1 MGLERV
7 GTQFRIRVSS
17 PKRFAKQSFRTLD
30 VGRKGGLQFIRARKK
45 GSTKFTTQSLRVS
58 TKDFKRIK
66 GKLIPITTRGKRQVT
81 SLKRQTGNARVAIKT
96 YF

>member
-17 PKRFAKQSFRTLD
+17 PKGFTKQSFRTLD
-30 VGRKGGLQFIRARKK
+30 VGRKGGLQFIRAMKK
-45 GSTKFTTQSLRVS
+45 GTTKFSTQSLRVS
-58 TKDFKRIK
+58 TQDFKRIK
-66 GKLIPITTRGKRQVT
+66 GKLIPTTIRGKRQVT
-81 SLKRQTGNARVAIKT
+81 SLKRQTGKVRVAIKT

>member
-17 PKRFAKQSFRTLD
+17 PKGFSTESFRTLD
-30 VGRKGGLQFIRARKK
+30 VGRKGGLQFVRAMEK
-45 GSTKFTTQSLRVS
+45 GSTKFSTQSLRVS
-58 TKDFKRIK
+58 TKDFKRTK

-81 SLKRQTGNARVAIKT
+81 SLKRQRGKVRVAIKT

>member
-17 PKRFAKQSFRTLD
+17 PKGFTKQSFRTLD
-30 VGRKGGLQFIRARKK
+30 VGRKGGFQFIRAMKK
-45 GSTKFTTQSLRVS
+45 GTTKFSTQSLRVS
-58 TKDFKRIK
+58 TKDFKRTK
-66 GKLIPITTRGKRQVT
+66 GKLMPITPRGKRQVS
-81 SLKRQTGNARVAIKT
+81 SLKRQRGKVKVAIKT